1 MKSRFGTL
9 ASTVAPLAAPLA
21 AACGLALAASAAP
34 AAAKTVSVDVAYADL
49 DLTSPQGQSVLDR
62 RIDSAAR
69 HICGDGRQRTG
80 TRIVDN
86 AKMRVCV
93 AEVKARTASQVAAVK
108 QERQLG
114 G

>member
-9 ASTVAPLAAPLA
+9 ASTIAPLA

-49 DLTSPQGQSVLDR
+49 DLTSPQGQSALDR

-69 HICGDGRQRTG
+69 HICRGDEPRIG

-86 AKMRVCV
+86 ARMRFCV
-93 AEVKARTASQVAAVK
+93 AEVKARAASQVAAVMRD
-108 QERQLG
+108 RQLG

>member
-9 ASTVAPLAAPLA
+9 ASTVAPLA

-34 AAAKTVSVDVAYADL
+34 ASAKTVSVDVAYADL
-49 DLTSPQGQSVLDR
+49 DLTSPQGQSALDR
-62 RIDSAAR
+62 RIDTAAR
-69 HICGDGRQRTG
+69 HICGGDQQRTG

-93 AEVKARTASQVAAVK
+93 AEVKARAASQVAAVMRD
-108 QERQLG
+108 RQLG

>member
-1 MKSRFGTL
+1 MFYPSPMLR
-9 ASTVAPLAAPLA
+9 A
-21 AACGLALAASAAP
+21 AALDERDNQKRPVAAASA
-34 AAAKTVSVDVAYADL
+34 
-49 DLTSPQGQSVLDR
+49 LDR

-93 AEVKARTASQVAAVK
+93 AEVKARAASQVAAVK

>member
-9 ASTVAPLAAPLA
+9 ASTIAPLT
-21 AACGLALAASAAP
+21 AACGLALSAMAAP
-34 AAAKTVSVDVAYADL
+34 AAAQMMSVDVAYADL
-49 DLTSPQGQSVLDR
+49 DLTSPQGQSALDR
-62 RIDSAAR
+62 RIDGAAR
-69 HICGDGRQRTG
+69 HICGAHQQRTG

-93 AEVKARTASQVAAVK
+93 AEVKARAANQVAAVMRD
-108 QERQLG
+108 RQLG

>member
-9 ASTVAPLAAPLA
+9 ASTVAPLA

-34 AAAKTVSVDVAYADL
+34 ASAKTVSVDVAYADL
-49 DLTSPQGQSVLDR
+49 DLTSPQGQSALDR
-62 RIDSAAR
+62 RIDTAAR
-69 HICGDGRQRTG
+69 QICGGDQQRTG

-86 AKMRVCV
+86 ARMRVCV
-93 AEVKARTASQVAAVK
+93 AEVKARAASEVAAVMRD
-108 QERQLG
+108 RQLG